1 MPNNW
6 KDGGYLE
13 RLPKDPW
20 GNPYQ
25 YLNPGAHSAIDVF
38 SYGAGWQTG
47 RRGTMRTSARGSDGV
62 RIVSRRM
69 RHTRVARRT
78 STGFTLLEMLVVL
91 VIVGLL
97 VAVVT
102 LAPSRN
108 RRTDLAEEAQRR
120 EPARIGRRRSAGAV
134 DPDRLA
140 DGRRRLSLRT
150 AHRKRRVGADDRRP
164 VSRTP
169 LGAEVTGVSVRY
181 TGGGEVPSRVVL
193 GSEGIDVPV
202 TITLW
207 SGDVRMA
214 VVGTGIGNFVVRR
227 P

>member
-1 MPNNW
+1 
-6 KDGGYLE
+6 
-13 RLPKDPW
+13 
-20 GNPYQ
+20 
-25 YLNPGAHSAIDVF
+25 
-38 SYGAGWQTG
+38 
-47 RRGTMRTSARGSDGV
+47 MRTSARGSDGV
-62 RIVSRRM
+62 RVVNRRI
-69 RHTRVARRT
+69 RHTRVVRRT

-108 RRTDLAEEAQRR
+108 RRTDLAEEAQRLANLL
-120 EPARIGRRRSAGAV
+120 ESAGDEAQV
-134 DPDRLA
+134 RSIPIAWQPIGGGYRFVQRTESGAWAPMSDDMYRA
-140 DGRRRLSLRT
+140 RRW
-150 AHRKRRVGADDRRP
+150 
-164 VSRTP
+164 
-169 LGAEVTGVSVRY
+169 GAEVTGVSVRY